1 MVVKDVVRHLSNLV
15 ESDGGGAAFLD
26 YDQDG
31 YIDIASADEARFV
44 IIPKFNRGDGTFTTD
59 IELPEGETDIIVRAV
74 DDAGNAGVASQT
86 VTVDTTLPTI
96 LSVVPSA
103 GATGIPPEALG
114 RVWRGRI
121 FLLSGDALAAP
132 ASRLLELLEYLRE
145 RFGEHLERVSAY
157 GSARA
162 LRDKSLE
169 DLRRMRELG
178 LRLVYFGLESGDDQ
192 TLRLARK
199 GASAAQQLEAAL
211 RAQEAGMELSVMVL
225 LGLGG
230 RSLSRQH
237 AKGTARLLNRIQPR
251 YLAALTL
258 MLEPHCEY
266 YEMWQRG
273 EFQPLSHPEVLQEL
287 LWLVEDLELR
297 DTLFRTNHAS
307 NYLPLGGHLPRDRRR
322 ILEVLRAALAGH
334 LSLRP
339 EFLRAL

>member
-1 MVVKDVVRHLSNLV
+1 MMLPMPYEGLV
-15 ESDGGGAAFLD
+15 YRPPS
-26 YDQDG
+26 
-31 YIDIASADEARFV
+31 EA
-44 IIPKFNRGDGTFTTD
+44 GSLLLEFTTGCSWNRCRFCAMYKR
-59 IELPEGETDIIVRAV
+59 PGQPPFRVRPLAYV
-74 DDAGNAGVASQT
+74 RRYLDR
-86 VTVDTTLPTI
+86 
-96 LSVVPSA
+96 
-103 GATGIPPEALG
+103 IPPEALG
-114 RVWRGRI
+114 RMWRGRI

-132 ASRLLELLEYLRE
+132 ASHLLELLEYLRE

-273 EFQPLSHPEVLQEL
+273 EFQPLSPPEVLQEL